1 MVVVLQYPI
10 CFISS
15 IGTFYDDSFL
25 FFSPSLEIDL
35 LSPLTNSPL
44 DFNVR
49 VIFTPDR
56 HEAFLFG
63 RAITDIRAS
72 EELLQN
78 VIVNVESNDEFVIKT
93 RIRIMS
99 SQAGALFSIV
109 HLQRKLFLLDLS
121 CKGIGEQTKLILRYR
136 SVNDTSKSIVFKNV
150 AALGDRKY
158 HTVIIRVSDVFDNGK
173 KISAVSLFVDCKL
186 FGRVDT
192 VSPISAS
199 FSYKGTL
206 LSLMDFRIGQRR
218 GAWRK
223 PHTKWMVRY
232 LFIIVCNNKRLENY
246 TGGGANGL
254 ISGGEGWAYKRIG
267 EGEPPDL

>member
-1 MVVVLQYPI
+1 M
-10 CFISS
+10 
-15 IGTFYDDSFL
+15 
-25 FFSPSLEIDL
+25 
-35 LSPLTNSPL
+35 